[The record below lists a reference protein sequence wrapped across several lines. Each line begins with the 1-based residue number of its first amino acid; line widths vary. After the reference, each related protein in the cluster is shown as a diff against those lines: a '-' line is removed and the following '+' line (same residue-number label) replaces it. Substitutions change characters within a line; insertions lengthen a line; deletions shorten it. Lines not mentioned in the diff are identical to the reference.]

1 MPHCFEPAQCL
12 PNTDKHGASI
22 VALLQRLGLGR
33 HRAQQALLEQRVS
46 ALQTALSR
54 CKGVATRWRRTQ
66 WGLISGVGITMLAV
80 GYVAGLYSQPI
91 KQTVTGVVSQPSTS
105 PHPNESEAGYAA
117 YQKADYQTA
126 LRLLRPLADQG
137 DPRAET
143 TLGVMYDEGHGV
155 PQDDA
160 EALKWY
166 RRAAE
171 RGYAQAQFN
180 LGVMYARGE
189 ADDGHEDNVSAH
201 MWFNLAA
208 ARFPASEPIA
218 RSAAIKSRD
227 AVASKMSP
235 EEIAHAQ
242 QLARDWKPK
251 QRQESEAQ

>member
-1 MPHCFEPAQCL
+1 M
-12 PNTDKHGASI
+12 
-22 VALLQRLGLGR
+22 ALLQRLGLGR
-33 HRAQQALLEQRVS
+33 DRAQQALLEQRVS

-66 WGLISGVGITMLAV
+66 WGLISGIGIMMLAV

-91 KQTVTGVVSQPSTS
+91 KQTITGVVSQPATL
-105 PHPNESEAGYAA
+105 PRPNESEAGYAA

-126 LRLLRPLADQG
+126 LRLLRPLADRG

-155 PQDDA
+155 PQDDV
-160 EALKWY
+160 EALNWY

-171 RGYAQAQFN
+171 QGYAQAQFN

-189 ADDGHEDNVSAH
+189 AHDGRQDNVSAH

-208 ARFPASEPIA
+208 SRFPASEPIA

-227 AVASKMSP
+227 AVASRMSP

-251 QRQESEAQ
+251 QRHESEAQ

>member
-80 GYVAGLYSQPI
+80 GYVAGLYRQPI
-91 KQTVTGVVSQPSTS
+91 KQTVTGVVSQPS
-105 PHPNESEAGYAA
+105 PRPNESEAGYAA
-117 YQKADYQTA
+117 YQKADYKTA

-171 RGYAQAQFN
+171 QGYAQAQFN

-189 ADDGHEDNVSAH
+189 AHDGRQDNVSAH

-208 ARFPASEPIA
+208 SRFPASEPIA

>member
-66 WGLISGVGITMLAV
+66 WGLISGIGIMMLAV

-91 KQTVTGVVSQPSTS
+91 KQTITGVVSQPLTS
-105 PHPNESEAGYAA
+105 RPNESEAGYAA

-126 LRLLRPLADQG
+126 LRILRPLADQG

-171 RGYAQAQFN
+171 QGYAQAQFN

-189 ADDGHEDNVSAH
+189 ADDGRQDNVSAH

-208 ARFPASEPIA
+208 SRFPASEPIA

-227 AVASKMSP
+227 AVASRMSP

>member
-1 MPHCFEPAQCL
+1 M
-12 PNTDKHGASI
+12 
-22 VALLQRLGLGR
+22 ALLQRLGLGR
-33 HRAQQALLEQRVS
+33 DRAQQALLEQRVS

-66 WGLISGVGITMLAV
+66 WGLISGVGIIMLAV

-91 KQTVTGVVSQPSTS
+91 KQTITGVVSQPLTS
-105 PHPNESEAGYAA
+105 PRPNESEAGYAA

>member
-1 MPHCFEPAQCL
+1 
-12 PNTDKHGASI
+12 
-22 VALLQRLGLGR
+22 
-33 HRAQQALLEQRVS
+33 
-46 ALQTALSR
+46 QTALSR

-66 WGLISGVGITMLAV
+66 WGLISGVGIIMLAV

-91 KQTVTGVVSQPSTS
+91 KQIITGVVSQPATS
-105 PHPNESEAGYAA
+105 PRPNETEAAYAA
-117 YQKADYQTA
+117 YQKADYQTT

-137 DPRAET
+137 GPRAET